1 MTVTV
6 TNYFKIQSYDWP
18 DSFTHQRDILNFS
31 EPTPASMVLLEI
43 ALFGALT
50 SVYIAVQAYFCRHPE
65 IPNGVQNIY
74 HEDEGAAWEYAM
86 YNKYT
91 VW

>member
-1 MTVTV
+1 
-6 TNYFKIQSYDWP
+6 
-18 DSFTHQRDILNFS
+18 
-31 EPTPASMVLLEI
+31 MVLLEI

-74 HEDEGAAWEYAM
+74 HDDGGEAWQYAM

>member
-1 MTVTV
+1 
-6 TNYFKIQSYDWP
+6 
-18 DSFTHQRDILNFS
+18 
-31 EPTPASMVLLEI
+31 MVLLEI

-74 HEDEGAAWEYAM
+74 DENGRAAWEYAM